1 MNLINL
7 LDAFRKGGNETPFV
21 SLKGQRA
28 HIEEQFERYGIDM
41 VDVLQLFKQD
51 ALQVKPHAKDP
62 DNLNEI
68 YGQTVDGED
77 MALVVSTNGYTI
89 KVIDVWLVK

>member
-28 HIEEQFERYGIDM
+28 HIEAQFERYGIDM
-41 VDVLQLFKQD
+41 VDVLQLFKQNN
-51 ALQVKPHAKDP
+51 LQVKPHSTDP
-62 DNLNEI
+62 DLNEI

-77 MALVVSTNGYTI
+77 MALIVCTNGYTI
-89 KVIDVWLVK
+89 KVIDVWLVE